1 MGHDPSLRSISSGFF
16 YGWETHLDYFLLM
29 LDFAAKHVS
38 LPGVELPNMIIL
50 ANKYHGELL
59 FSGNIWTYIYISCY
73 IYIYIHIYK

>member
-1 MGHDPSLRSISSGFF
+1 
-16 YGWETHLDYFLLM
+16 M

-59 FSGNIWTYIYISCY
+59 FSGNIW
-73 IYIYIHIYK
+73 IYIYIHIYHVIMLYIYIHLQIV